1 MSKWAI
7 LSQGQDG
14 TPPKKGA
21 SNPAKIGDVSPE
33 LVASNLK
40 PEG

>member
-1 MSKWAI
+1 MGHFITGAGW
-7 LSQGQDG
+7 D
-14 TPPKKGA
+14 PPKKGA
-21 SNPAKIGDVSPE
+21 SNAAKIGDVSPE